1 MAEHPTAGDRAA
13 GLSRTF
19 VDEWVRGGVRDAC
32 ISPGSRSTPL
42 ALALADDP
50 RIRVH
55 VFVDERSAA
64 FFALGTSK
72 ASGRPGLV
80 LCTSG
85 TAAAN
90 FFPAVVEASMSRVPL
105 LIATADRPPELRD
118 TGAGQTIDQIDIYG
132 DFTRWFCE
140 VGAPDGRAGVG
151 RYWRSIATRSVA
163 EAFGAGTGGR
173 PGPVQLNFAFREPL
187 IPSGVNVAIE
197 PGRSDGSSWTR
208 VGVRRGQPDSADVE
222 RLAQEIAR
230 TENGL
235 LLVGWESGV
244 GIDAGVVERFVQAA
258 GWPVLADAI
267 SCARTGPNAIS
278 TYEALLR
285 SQGFIE
291 SHRPDLVFRVGAALT
306 SKAATAW
313 LDHDVRQVVVDP
325 YGAWSDPMRA
335 ASEMIAADP
344 NLLLDAL
351 ADRLEE
357 STGAVSRVSSWLE
370 DWRATEAKARVA
382 IDTLL
387 DSRDELFEG
396 RVARDIAACLPD
408 GSTLLVASSMPVRDL
423 EAFAA
428 ARSGL
433 RILANRG
440 ASGIDGFTSTALGV
454 AAAAGAAGVAGV
466 VGVAGVDEDA
476 GPVVALMGD
485 LAFLHDTN
493 GLLGAASRAIDAV
506 LVVIDNDGGGIFSF
520 LPQANLPEHFEML
533 FSTPHGLDLV
543 AVAAAHGVEAV
554 RRARAGE
561 VVPEVEKAVARGG
574 VQVIVVP
581 TNRSDNVMYHREVWE
596 VVADALMA

>member
-1 MAEHPTAGDRAA
+1 MTASPTAGHPTAGDRAA

-19 VDEWVRGGVRDAC
+19 VDEWVRGGIRDAC

-42 ALALADDP
+42 ALALADDS

-64 FFALGTSK
+64 FFALGTAK

-85 TAAAN
+85 TAVAN
-90 FFPAVVEASMSRVPL
+90 FFPAVVEASMARVPL

-132 DFTRWFCE
+132 GFTRWFCE

-151 RYWRSIATRSVA
+151 RYWRSIAARSVA
-163 EAFGAGTGGR
+163 ETFGAGTGGR
-173 PGPVQLNFAFREPL
+173 PGPVQLNFAFREPI
-187 IPSGVNVAIE
+187 IPSGVNIAIE
-197 PGRSDGSSWTR
+197 PGRPDGLPWTR
-208 VGVRRGQPDSADVE
+208 VEVRRAQPNPADVE

-235 LLVGWESGV
+235 LIAGWESGAGV
-244 GIDAGVVERFVQAA
+244 DAAVVERFAQAA

-267 SCARTGPNAIS
+267 SCVRTGPNAIS
-278 TYEALLR
+278 TYEALFR

-291 SHRPDLVFRVGAALT
+291 SHRPGLVLRVGAALT

-313 LDHDVRQVVVDP
+313 LDHDVRQIVVDP
-325 YGAWSDPMRA
+325 HGAWADPMRA

-344 NLLLDAL
+344 NALLDAL
-351 ADRLEE
+351 TDRLVQPSGTEQ
-357 STGAVSRVSSWLE
+357 STGTAPRSSPWLE
-370 DWRATEAKARVA
+370 EWRAAEAKARVA

-396 RVARDIAACLPD
+396 RIARDIAACLPD

-423 EAFAA
+423 EAFAG

-454 AAAAGAAGVAGV
+454 AASCTDGAAGPA
-466 VGVAGVDEDA
+466 
-476 GPVVALMGD
+476 VALMGD

-493 GLLGAASRAIDAV
+493 GLLGAASRAVDAV

-520 LPQANLPEHFEML
+520 LPQADLPAHFEML

-543 AVAAAHGVEAV
+543 AVAAAHGVEAIRV
-554 RRARAGE
+554 MSAGE
-561 VVPEVEKAVARGG
+561 VVPAVEKAVARGG
-574 VQVIVVP
+574 VQVIVLP
-581 TNRSDNVMYHREVWE
+581 TNRPDNVMYHREVWE
-596 VVADALMA
+596 AVATALA